1 MNEFT
6 GAQQD
11 KETSPM
17 WQYLEH
23 EEYNYQAPSP
33 GDIREGI
40 VLKKTNHEILVDLG
54 LKREAV
60 VPYRDIQKLTP
71 EEFEALAEGEPVRVF
86 ILPTE
91 DDEGRRLVSIN
102 LARVREDWKRAEAM
116 HANGEI
122 FEGEVIDANKGGVI
136 VAFGRLRGFVPASQ
150 LVRLPPQQ
158 EGQSHQERLKGL
170 VGRRLPLKVIEV
182 DPRRRR
188 LILSE
193 RAAHREQRAAQR
205 EKLLAELQPGDV
217 RRGTVTNLQSFGA
230 FVDLGGADG
239 LIHVSELAWYR
250 VKHPREVLHV
260 GQEVEVYVLN
270 VDREENRI
278 ALSLKR
284 LQPDPWVQVAD
295 KYTRGDTIEVEITN
309 VTSFGAFARVEEGVE
324 GLIHISELS
333 HEPIENP
340 AHVVRRGQRV
350 VAQIISIDPDRQ
362 RIGLSLK
369 RVQGQ
374 DVSVEP
380 EVEGKPAHVGEEAAA
395 EHAEPP
401 VSGQEPADGLSGPAP
416 PDQADDNHAVTT
428 GLNTE
433 Q

>member
-1 MNEFT
+1 VNEFT

-33 GDIREGI
+33 GDIREGVI
-40 VLKKTNHEILVDLG
+40 LKKTNYEVLVDLG

-60 VPYRDIQKLTP
+60 VPYRDIQKLSP
-71 EEFEALAEGEPVRVF
+71 EEFEALAEGERVRVF
-86 ILPTE
+86 ILPNE
-91 DDEGRRLVSIN
+91 DEEGRRLVSIN
-102 LARVREDWKRAEAM
+102 LARVREDWERAKAM
-116 HANGEI
+116 HEAGEL
-122 FEGEVIDANKGGVI
+122 FEGEVIGANKGGVI

-150 LVRLPPQQ
+150 LVRLPPQR

-170 VGRRLPLKVIEV
+170 VGRQLTVKVIEV

-193 RAAHREQRAAQR
+193 RAAHRERRAAQR

-250 VKHPREVLHV
+250 VKHPREVLQV

-284 LQPDPWVQVAD
+284 LQPDPWMQVAQ
-295 KYTRGDTIEVEITN
+295 KYNRGDTIEVEITN

-324 GLIHISELS
+324 GLIHVSELS
-333 HEPIENP
+333 HEPVESP
-340 AHVVRRGQRV
+340 AQVVRRGQRLRV
-350 VAQIISIDPDRQ
+350 QIISIDPDRQ

-369 RVQGQ
+369 RVEEQAFP
-374 DVSVEP
+374 EP
-380 EVEGKPAHVGEEAAA
+380 EGSEVDARPAEEEA
-395 EHAEPP
+395 P
-401 VSGQEPADGLSGPAP
+401 SGHGDVPQE
-416 PDQADDNHAVTT
+416 QADDNHAVAA
-428 GLNTE
+428 GLNAE